1 MLAYVFWH
9 RPAVEEGYEEAL
21 KEFHASLPHVSASF
35 RLQSLPFGDKAP
47 GYEDWY
53 LVDDWSALGELNVM
67 AVDAQ
72 HRPPHDQAAQRT
84 KAGWGGVYALVE
96 GDAAEPP
103 AAATWSHRRPEPGET
118 PLWQRQMVLG
128 PAPEYCGA
136 HGEPR
141 TRVA

>member
-9 RPAVEEGYEEAL
+9 QPAVEEGYEEAL
-21 KEFHASLPHVSASF
+21 KEFHASLPHTSASF
-35 RLQSLPFGDKAP
+35 RLQSLPFAGGVP

-53 LVDDWSALGELNVM
+53 LVDDWQALGELNVM

-72 HRPPHDQAAQRT
+72 HKPPHDQAAQRT

-103 AAATWSHRRPEPGET
+103 LAVTWSHRRPEAEV
-118 PLWQRQMVLG
+118 LWQRQMVLG
-128 PAPEYCGA
+128 PAPEYCVA
-136 HGEPR
+136 HGDPAGR